1 LREFGFNPKGRA
13 RAYQKPYPKY
23 FDTIPYLQGFRVPDF
38 TKFNGDDTKTTYEH
52 VGQFLAQVNDV
63 GIIDEQKIWL
73 FPLSFSGNAFNWF
86 TSLVLG
92 SVDTWLGLEQK
103 FHDYFYNGEVELR
116 LLDLTAVR

>member
-1 LREFGFNPKGRA
+1 LREFGFNPKGCA
-13 RAYQKPYPKY
+13 RAYQKPYPEY
-23 FDTIPYLQGFRVPDF
+23 F
-38 TKFNGDDTKTTYEH
+38 DTKTTYEH

-63 GIIDEQKIWL
+63 GITDEQKIWL